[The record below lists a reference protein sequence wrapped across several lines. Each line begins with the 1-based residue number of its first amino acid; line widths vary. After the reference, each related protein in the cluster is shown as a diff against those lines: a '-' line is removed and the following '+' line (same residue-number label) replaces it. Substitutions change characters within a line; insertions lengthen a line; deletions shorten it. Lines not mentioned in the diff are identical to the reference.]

1 MIEIFTR
8 KAVYPDLQLLD
19 IVLKISHQQM
29 NPSSQL
35 PEWLNE
41 EMKQFFTK
49 NCFAFDPNERSGF
62 KVTKKN
68 SKA

>member
-8 KAVYPDLQLLD
+8 KAVYPNLQTFE
-19 IVLKISHQQM
+19 IVLKISNQQI
-29 NPSSQL
+29 NPSSEL

-49 NCFAFDPNERSGF
+49 KCFAFDPNERSGF
-62 KVTKKN
+62 KVRK
-68 SKA
+68 